1 LLAGEGHRGGV
12 EGWRR
17 IKARAAASAPS
28 KLGMRWCTGR
38 GGLATSRSSSASH
51 TRFRIAHFHAPPL
64 SPPFPAA
71 SPAVAAAA
79 GELSAMAASS
89 TSDRALI
96 ASRAAASSASRRSS
110 DSAAAADSSGATRR
124 SPDAISAAE
133 TSSPPGCSDAIESSP
148 NSALDALCAACAAE
162 NPGKAALRF
171 RACAERQG
179 SSTRNGLGSFGGA
192 GWRKQ

>member
-28 KLGMRWCTGR
+28 KLGMRWCTGL

-79 GELSAMAASS
+79 GELSAIAASS

-124 SPDAISAAE
+124 SPNAIAAAE
-133 TSSPPGCSDAIESSP
+133 TSSPPDSDTIESSP

-171 RACAERQG
+171 RACAERRG
-179 SSTRNGLGSFGGA
+179 SPPRNKLGSFGGA